1 MSPLYIG
8 DVFNQNDAEIKIAI
22 NKQMKV
28 IFTRKEK
35 HTNTTLR
42 EEMKYGGWLNLSGQ
56 ASRPSEPLKPT
67 NQRRAAERSTNHGK
81 V

>member
-28 IFTRKEK
+28 IFKRKEK

-42 EEMKYGGWLNLSGQ
+42 EEMKYGG
-56 ASRPSEPLKPT
+56 
-67 NQRRAAERSTNHGK
+67 
-81 V
+81 

>member
-8 DVFNQNDAEIKIAI
+8 DVFHRDDSEIEIVIK
-22 NKQMKV
+22 KQMRV

-42 EEMKYGGWLNLSGQ
+42 EEMKYGGWPNLSGQ

-67 NQRRAAERSTNHGK
+67 NQR
-81 V
+81 

>member
-1 MSPLYIG
+1 MGPLYIG
-8 DVFNQNDAEIKIAI
+8 DVFNRNDAENKIVIK
-22 NKQMKV
+22 KQMRV

-42 EEMKYGGWLNLSGQ
+42 EEMKYGGWPNLSGQ

-67 NQRRAAERSTNHGK
+67 NQR
-81 V
+81 